1 MSFVVKEEKYS
12 DEIDRYRDEIR
23 RLKRMTTEEGANFEY
38 LKNVVLTYML
48 RFVLISAIVNFDLN
62 FHTIT
67 F

>member
-48 RFVLISAIVNFDLN
+48 RYVWTRKLIKLWTDPVI
-62 FHTIT
+62 
-67 F
+67 